1 MRYLYYLPLLA
12 LLSACGPSTRMQLT
26 QNFIPSYS
34 PSNSYQEEHFPKDV
48 QRVLLMPLYSK
59 EQEWISL
66 EGLHQ
71 SFEIE
76 LIQTHL
82 FEVIPVGRKQLI
94 ELFGQ
99 PQFSASGSFPPNFI
113 DTLNQHY
120 RADAILLID
129 LSQFR
134 PYQPIAMGIR
144 AKLIAMKDYKILWAF
159 DDIFDAG
166 DTRVATGA
174 KRYQQRY
181 QTQNYPLHK
190 PVNVLQSPRCFA
202 RYVAFTVFQSLLPL
216 APKPPPKP

>member
-1 MRYLYYLPLLA
+1 MRYLYYLPLLI
-12 LLSACGPSTRMQLT
+12 LLSACGPSTRMQLA
-26 QNFIPSYS
+26 QNRIPSYN
-34 PSNSYQEEHFPKDV
+34 PSNAYQEERLPKEI
-48 QRVLLMPLYSK
+48 QRVLLLPLYSK
-59 EQEWISL
+59 EQEWVSL

-71 SFEIE
+71 SFETE

-82 FEVIPVGRKQLI
+82 FEVISIGRKHLI

-99 PQFSASGSFPPNFI
+99 PQFSSSGSFPPNFI
-113 DTLNQHY
+113 DTLNQYY

-134 PYQPIAMGIR
+134 PYQPIAIGVR
-144 AKLIAMKDYKILWAF
+144 AKLIAMKDYKLLWAF

-166 DTRVATGA
+166 DTRVAMGA

-181 QTQNYPLHK
+181 QTQGYPLQE

-202 RYVAFTVFQSLLPL
+202 RYVAFTVFSSLQPL
-216 APKPPPKP
+216 APKP